1 MQNNVRNET
10 KKIIQK
16 SNSVAVVKITEVNL
30 TNSLSKFPGT
40 KIFCKLIHGE
50 REFLNRNR
58 NPSLNFSIFELKLKD
73 LQGIVL
79 KVFMK
84 SLLMKE
90 KEVGSCTLNSQDF
103 EERLIKKQ
111 LYSSGNQVGA
121 IEAVLSTFNENP
133 TISTQSTCNSLDMR
147 DDYSK
152 DTTHLDLDFF
162 KPMNILS
169 HIPDN
174 EKLSDSSFEQTSPQ
188 YIFEYIQKVSA
199 KKSKILTEHKELQN
213 RSKDLELRCEKIFCQ
228 KQNLRQESEK
238 LREEREKLDRIVKTL
253 NQEFYQVKREK
264 FRNKAHK
271 NLIQKSKTRVAAKM
285 VLLRGRGEACGSNKE
300 NIEYSVLGL
309 SESVR
314 PVNHCDSPVP
324 DEGCLS

>member
-30 TNSLSKFPGT
+30 TNSLAKFPGT
-40 KIFCKLIHGE
+40 RIFCKLIHGE
-50 REFLNRNR
+50 QEFLNRNR
-58 NPSLNFSIFELKLKD
+58 NPSLNFSIFELKAKD

-84 SLLMKE
+84 SLLIKE
-90 KEVGSCTLNSQDF
+90 KEVGSCTFDSQDF

-111 LYSSGNQVGA
+111 LFSMGNQVGS

-147 DDYSK
+147 DEYSK

-169 HIPDN
+169 HFPDN
-174 EKLSDSSFEQTSPQ
+174 EKISDSSFELSSPQ
-188 YIFEYIQKVSA
+188 HIFEYIQKVSA
-199 KKSKILTEHKELQN
+199 KKSKILTEHKEIQN
-213 RSKDLELRCEKIFCQ
+213 MSKDLEFRYEKISSQ
-228 KQNLRQESEK
+228 KQSLRQESAK
-238 LREEREKLDRIVKTL
+238 LKEEREKLGGMIRTM
-253 NQEFYQVKREK
+253 NQEFYQVKREQ

-271 NLIQKSKTRVAAKM
+271 NLIHKGKSRVASKLISLQRQGKPY
-285 VLLRGRGEACGSNKE
+285 VHNKE
-300 NIEYSVLGL
+300 NIEYCVMGL

-314 PVNHCDSPVP
+314 PVNPCDSPVP
-324 DEGCLS
+324 DEHCLS